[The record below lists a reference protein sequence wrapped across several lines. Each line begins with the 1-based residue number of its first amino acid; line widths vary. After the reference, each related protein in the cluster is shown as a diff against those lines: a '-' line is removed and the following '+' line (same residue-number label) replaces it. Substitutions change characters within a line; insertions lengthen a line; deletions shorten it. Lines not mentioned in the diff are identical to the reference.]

1 MHQQA
6 LLTVPAQI
14 RGGVR
19 KLTRQ
24 LEHIVDEDVDSV
36 VIAPID
42 ERADRSL
49 IFIGKTG
56 DLPGPLLT
64 CYLNREI
71 CHVNYVLINRNN
83 RLILFL
89 LCSLKLRGSAIRRE
103 FRQSATEAL

>member
-1 MHQQA
+1 MAKLEFDDEGSRLVEEFNASAGATHGSRSN
-6 LLTVPAQI
+6 TGGG
-14 RGGVR
+14 GGVR

-71 CHVNYVLINRNN
+71 CHVN
-83 RLILFL
+83 
-89 LCSLKLRGSAIRRE
+89 
-103 FRQSATEAL
+103 

>member
-1 MHQQA
+1 MAKLEFDDEGSRLVEEFNASAGATHGSRSN
-6 LLTVPAQI
+6 TGGGGGGG
-14 RGGVR
+14 GGVR

-71 CHVNYVLINRNN
+71 CHVN
-83 RLILFL
+83 
-89 LCSLKLRGSAIRRE
+89 
-103 FRQSATEAL
+103 

>member
-14 RGGVR
+14 RGVR

-24 LEHIVDEDVDSV
+24 LEHIADEDVDSV

-42 ERADRSL
+42 ERADKSL

-56 DLPGPLLT
+56 DPAGPALT

-71 CHVNYVLINRNN
+71 GHVN
-83 RLILFL
+83 
-89 LCSLKLRGSAIRRE
+89 
-103 FRQSATEAL
+103 